1 VGLLEP
7 SSSVLTTKPSPTEVE
22 GMFLFFFGEVV
33 PPFVIILKK
42 NPTMVQNEI
51 VAEHATFLLRFAH
64 EQTLSSVEL
73 QI

>member
-1 VGLLEP
+1 
-7 SSSVLTTKPSPTEVE
+7 
-22 GMFLFFFGEVV
+22 VV

-64 EQTLSSVEL
+64 EQTLRVLSYKYKKQVSIKVNTVGD
-73 QI
+73 QM

>member
-1 VGLLEP
+1 
-7 SSSVLTTKPSPTEVE
+7 
-22 GMFLFFFGEVV
+22 VV

-64 EQTLSSVEL
+64 EQTLSNVEL

>member
-1 VGLLEP
+1 
-7 SSSVLTTKPSPTEVE
+7 VLTTKPSPTEVE
-22 GMFLFFFGEVV
+22 GMFPFFLDVV

-42 NPTMVQNEI
+42 SPTMVQNEI

-64 EQTLSSVEL
+64 EQTLSNVEL